1 MNWRARWNAPAAVN
15 RYFLARKLE
24 MTVFIFAREAGKT
37 DKLIKDYLEISEL
50 IINLKIL
57 YLHREVKETKSR
69 AQYFHQSY

>member
-37 DKLIKDYLEISEL
+37 DKLIKDYLEIYDESE
-50 IINLKIL
+50 I
-57 YLHREVKETKSR
+57 SR
-69 AQYFHQSY
+69 FYICTER